1 MKDRKQAAP
10 GSLSISLSLF
20 GLAYVTVCI
29 LAGPDP
35 PSFLFDA
42 IPAGIPRRVGGAL
55 LWVHVAV
62 SYAINSQAFCSSV
75 ERVVG
80 HKLQRCLFGPR
91 LRWTVLTGMVA
102 VASFLVA
109 NSIPFFKVSSCS
121 LAYQTIAF
129 LLKKLS
135 QPDAFV
141 LVLYTIHR
149 IWSPFVV
156 LSPAFPLR

>member
-20 GLAYVTVCI
+20 GLAYVTVC
-29 LAGPDP
+29 LLSGPNP

-42 IPAGIPRRVGGAL
+42 IPAGGQRRFAGAL
-55 LWVHVAV
+55 LWIHVAV

-80 HKLQRCLFGPR
+80 HKLGRRLFGPR

-102 VASFLVA
+102 LASYVVA
-109 NSIPFFKVSSCS
+109 NSIPFFKVRSIFVFMHIKPLRSHQS
-121 LAYQTIAF
+121 
-129 LLKKLS
+129 LS
-135 QPDAFV
+135 QTGTYPYRR
-141 LVLYTIHR
+141 LNR
-149 IWSPFVV
+149 IWSLYVV
-156 LSPAFPLR
+156 LLQVSHSR